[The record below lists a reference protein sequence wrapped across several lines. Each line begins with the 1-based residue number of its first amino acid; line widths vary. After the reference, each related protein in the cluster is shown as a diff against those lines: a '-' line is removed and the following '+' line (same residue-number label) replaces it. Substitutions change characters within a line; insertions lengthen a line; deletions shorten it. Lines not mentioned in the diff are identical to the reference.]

1 MEVRKILLRK
11 EMKLVTLLLTSL
23 LIATASASV
32 YYSLTWQPR
41 VTTVEL
47 FVKFTS
53 GADSGNA
60 TVNDSWARLY
70 LKSYPNATLTYEKGL
85 NISNTDSSA
94 AHRVSLKHASIT
106 PTEPNSDI
114 GNFTRI
120 KFYLIAKNGTEAT
133 TFEYTTS
140 GGNNWNE
147 PAATSYYW
155 IPANEQWTLK
165 IETLSPYNAQTGK
178 EANIQIALDVK
189 E

>member
-1 MEVRKILLRK
+1 VEIKKILFRK
-11 EMKLVTLLLTSL
+11 EMKLITLLLTSL

-41 VTTVEL
+41 VTTVAL
-47 FVKFTS
+47 IVKFVS

-85 NISNTDSSA
+85 NISNTDTLA
-94 AHRVSLKHASIT
+94 AHRVSLEHVSIT
-106 PTEPNSDI
+106 PTEPNWDI

-120 KFYLIAKNGTEAT
+120 KFYLIAKNGTVAT
-133 TFEYTTS
+133 TFEYTTN

-147 PAATSYYW
+147 PAQTSYYW
-155 IPANEQWTLK
+155 IPASEEWTLK
-165 IETLSPYNAQTGK
+165 IETLSPANAVAGK
-178 EANIQIALDVK
+178 QANIQIALDVR